1 MYINLSRYIEIDN
14 VLPIYKDDV
23 EGIIIHRDDDSYL
36 FVNTKNARCEEI
48 PQLISIPDS
57 KIFPRKGDEKI
68 PWSQIPTIAFEED
81 ELCVYISSNKFTQ
94 VVRYIR
100 CIDTG
105 RSIAHVANLFNNECI
120 TVNINSLCKLNSTCI
135 EQHIEYLK
143 LSGI

>member
-1 MYINLSRYIEIDN
+1 MYINLSRYVEIDN
-14 VLPIYKDDV
+14 ILTVYKDNI
-23 EGIIIHRDDDSYL
+23 EGIIVHRDNNTYL
-36 FVNTKNARCEEI
+36 FVNTQNARCEEI
-48 PQLISIPDS
+48 PQLISVPDS
-57 KIFPRKGDEKI
+57 KIFPRRGDKMI
-68 PWSQIPTIAFEED
+68 PWSQVPTISFEED

-100 CIDTG
+100 CIDTS
-105 RSIAHVANLFNNECI
+105 RSIAHVSNLFNNEYI

>member
-1 MYINLSRYIEIDN
+1 MYINLFRYIEIDN
-14 VLPIYKDDV
+14 VLPVYKDNI

-36 FVNTKNARCEEI
+36 FVNTKNARCEEL
-48 PQLISIPDS
+48 PQFIVVPDS
-57 KIFPRKGDEKI
+57 KIFPRKGDERI
-68 PWSQIPTIAFEED
+68 SWSQIPTIAFEED
-81 ELCVYISSNKFTQ
+81 ELCVYISSNKSTQ

-105 RSIAHVANLFNNECI
+105 RSIAHVADLFNNEYI
-120 TVNINSLCKLNSTCI
+120 TVNISNLCKLNSTCI

>member
-14 VLPIYKDDV
+14 VLPVYKDDV
-23 EGIIIHRDDDSYL
+23 EGIIVHRDDDSYL
-36 FVNTKNARCEEI
+36 FVNIRNSRCEEV
-48 PQLISIPDS
+48 PQLINIPDS

-81 ELCVYISSNKFTQ
+81 ELCVYISSNKFTE

-100 CIDTG
+100 CIDNA
-105 RSIAHVANLFNNECI
+105 RSIAHVSNLFNNEYI
-120 TVNINSLCKLNSTCI
+120 TVNISSLCKLNSTCI